1 LANLRDSD
9 AVKEMS
15 GESPEMP
22 GLRILAYFMH
32 SEWTSRKTNT
42 SLRNP
47 SLSVGD
53 GPELLHRY
61 EALNENERR
70 TDMNRR
76 KFIGNTGCGLAAFM
90 AAPGLAGSQNKDSQ
104 PPPPPKRRSYA
115 IEIEIFEAREDTW
128 CHKKGD
134 KFAYPADWG
143 KICPWL
149 RTSLNDFVRILEF
162 GGILPWKYE
171 GTPYE
176 KVIDPDGVTTE
187 YVRCPDPTADL
198 VAKITRTLKT

>member
-1 LANLRDSD
+1 MKR
-9 AVKEMS
+9 
-15 GESPEMP
+15 
-22 GLRILAYFMH
+22 
-32 SEWTSRKTNT
+32 
-42 SLRNP
+42 RN
-47 SLSVGD
+47 
-53 GPELLHRY
+53 
-61 EALNENERR
+61 
-70 TDMNRR
+70 
-76 KFIGNTGCGLAAFM
+76 FIGNAGCGLAAFM
-90 AAPGLAGSQNKDSQ
+90 AVPGWAGSQDKDSQ
-104 PPPPPKRRSYA
+104 PPPPPKRRRYT

-162 GGILPWKYE
+162 GGTLPWRYE